1 MSDRLSARAAAGFA
15 TLLLIALLMAANHV
29 SARMAFNHGVDV
41 PTAVTVRSLAT
52 ALVVGALLLIQ
63 RVQEEP
69 GNLPTRGMSMAQV
82 EAKFGAPGERLEPR
96 GGQRRDWPAI
106 NRWSYPAF
114 TVYFERNKVI
124 DVVMTKADPNEIG
137 PKPPTT

>member
-1 MSDRLSARAAAGFA
+1 MDRTIRS
-15 TLLLIALLMAANHV
+15 LLLAFCVAV
-29 SARMAFNHGVDV
+29 SG
-41 PTAVTVRSLAT
+41 TASAGDT
-52 ALVVGALLLIQ
+52 LLIQ

-106 NRWSYPAF
+106 NRWVYPDF
-114 TVYFERNKVI
+114 VVYFEKNKVI
-124 DVVMTKADPNEIG
+124 DVVARQASPGEVG
-137 PKPPTT
+137 PKPPIR